1 MVEPFIGPLKL
12 HEYQSKEL
20 LRERGLNVGP
30 SAVATTAGEARA
42 VAENLAADG
51 ATRFAVK
58 VQVHAGGR
66 GKGGGIKLAD
76 TPEHAGELAGT
87 MLGTALIT
95 PQTGPEGVLVRKVLI
110 EAGADIANELY
121 LGLTIDR
128 SARRPVVIASA
139 EGGVEIEEVAER
151 NPEAILKEACVPGW
165 GLRPFQATRLAYRLG
180 LRGRTARQVAA
191 TIMKLARA
199 YDDLDASLAEINPL
213 VIDAD
218 GDVLVLDAKIVIDDN
233 ALYRHADLAELRD
246 RSEEEPLELEASEH
260 SLSYV
265 ALDGTVGCM
274 VNGAG
279 LAMGTMDEISNAG
292 GFPANFLDVGGGASV
307 ERVANAFR
315 ILMKGERVRAVLI
328 NIFGGIVRCD
338 RVAKGVIEALE
349 TVEVDVPVVVRL
361 QGTNAEEGREILRR
375 SDLEFL
381 VAETLQDA
389 ARKAVAAAD
398 TGAESP

>member
-1 MVEPFIGPLKL
+1 MKL

-20 LRERGLNVGP
+20 LRERGLNVGA
-30 SAVATTAGEARA
+30 SAVTGSADEARA
-42 VAENLAADG
+42 VAENLAAGG

-58 VQVHAGGR
+58 AQVHAGGR

-76 TPEHAGELAGT
+76 TPQQAGELAAA
-87 MLGTALIT
+87 MLGTALVT
-95 PQTGPEGVLVRKVLI
+95 PQTGPQGVVVRKVLI
-110 EAGADIANELY
+110 EAGADIADELY

-128 SARRPVVIASA
+128 SARCPVVIASA

-151 NPEAILKEACVPGW
+151 NPEAILKELCAPGW
-165 GLRPFQATRLAYRLG
+165 GLRPFQAARLAYRLG
-180 LRGRTARQVAA
+180 LQGSVARGVAA
-191 TIMKLARA
+191 TILKLARA
-199 YDDLDASLAEINPL
+199 YDELDASLAEINPL
-213 VIDAD
+213 VISSD
-218 GDVLVLDAKIVIDDN
+218 GEVIVLDAKIVIDDN
-233 ALYRHADLAELRD
+233 ALFRRPELADLRD

-260 SLSYV
+260 ALSYV

-307 ERVANAFR
+307 ERVASAFR
-315 ILMKGERVRAVLI
+315 ILMRGERVRAVLI

-349 TVEVDVPVVVRL
+349 TVEVGVPVVVRL

-375 SDLEFL
+375 SDLEFV
-381 VAETLQDA
+381 VAETLHDA
-389 ARKAVAAAD
+389 ARQAVAAAAA
-398 TGAESP
+398 GGES

>member
-1 MVEPFIGPLKL
+1 LKL

-20 LRERGLNVGP
+20 LRERGLNVGL
-30 SAVATTAGEARA
+30 SAVATSADQARE
-42 VAENLAADG
+42 VAAQLAADG
-51 ATRFAVK
+51 AKRFAVK
-58 VQVHAGGR
+58 AQVHAGGR
-66 GKGGGIKLAD
+66 GKGGGIKLAE
-76 TPEHAGELAGT
+76 TPEQAGELAGA
-87 MLGTALIT
+87 MLGKALIT
-95 PQTGPEGVLVRKVLI
+95 PQTGPEGVVVRQVLI
-110 EAGADIANELY
+110 EAGADIAAELY
-121 LGLTIDR
+121 VGLTIDR
-128 SARRPVVIASA
+128 TARCPVVIASA
-139 EGGVEIEEVAER
+139 EGGVEIEEVAEHS
-151 NPEAILKEACVPGW
+151 PEAIFKEPCVPGW

-180 LRGRTARQVAA
+180 LDGRVARAVAA
-191 TIMKLARA
+191 TILKLARA

-213 VIDAD
+213 VIGPD
-218 GDVLVLDAKIVIDDN
+218 GDVTVLDAKIVLDDN
-233 ALYRHADLAELRD
+233 ALFRHADLAELRD

-307 ERVANAFR
+307 ERVASAFQ
-315 ILMKGERVRAVLI
+315 ILMKGEQVKAVLI

-349 TVEVDVPVVVRL
+349 TVDVNVPVVVRL
-361 QGTNAEEGREILRR
+361 QGTNAEEGREILRA
-375 SDLEFL
+375 SDLEFI

-389 ARKAVAAAD
+389 AQKAVAAAA
-398 TGAESP
+398 GQSP

>member
-1 MVEPFIGPLKL
+1 MKL

-30 SAVATTAGEARA
+30 SAVATSADQARE
-42 VAENLAADG
+42 VAEQLAADG
-51 ATRFAVK
+51 AKRFAVK
-58 VQVHAGGR
+58 AQVHAGGR
-66 GKGGGIKLAD
+66 GKGGGIKLAE
-76 TPEHAGELAGT
+76 TPEQAGELAGA

-95 PQTGPEGVLVRKVLI
+95 PQTGPEGVVVRQVLI
-110 EAGADIANELY
+110 EAGADIAAELY
-121 LGLTIDR
+121 VGLTIDR
-128 SARRPVVIASA
+128 TARCPVVIASA
-139 EGGVEIEEVAER
+139 EGGVEIEEVAEHS
-151 NPEAILKEACVPGW
+151 PEAIFKEPCVPGW

-180 LRGRTARQVAA
+180 LGGRVARAVAA
-191 TIMKLARA
+191 TILKLARA

-213 VIDAD
+213 VIAPD
-218 GDVLVLDAKIVIDDN
+218 GEVTVLDAKIVLDDN
-233 ALYRHADLAELRD
+233 ALFRHADLAELRD
-246 RSEEEPLELEASEH
+246 CSEEEPLELEASEH

-307 ERVANAFR
+307 ERVASAFR
-315 ILMKGERVRAVLI
+315 ILMKGEQVKAVLI

-349 TVEVDVPVVVRL
+349 TIDVNVPVVVRL
-361 QGTNAEEGREILRR
+361 QGTNAEEGREILRA
-375 SDLEFL
+375 SDLEFI

-389 ARKAVAAAD
+389 AQKAVAAAA
-398 TGAESP
+398 GQSL